1 MSKMNRQSMRNMRKR
16 KRRKRIFL
24 FIFFPILLVALVGG
38 GYATS
43 LFFQAGNM
51 LDGAYKPVDRDSKR
65 TGVKPNTDNV
75 SVLIMGVDD
84 SSTRGFN
91 SAARTDALLVA
102 TFNKKANSVKL
113 LSIPRDSY
121 VYIPEVGYED
131 KITHAHVYGGPKST
145 IETVEGLLD
154 IPIDYYVKV
163 NFDAFIEI
171 VDALGGIDMY
181 VPITFSEQDSN
192 DRAGAISLKEGHQ
205 HLNGEEALALARTRK
220 IDSDFERGKRQQEVL
235 KAIIKKAIS
244 IGSISKY
251 SNVIDAIGNNMETD
265 VTTDHAMA
273 FADYLKKGSS
283 LDIQSLTLEGEDLWI
298 KNSKGQNIYYYGL
311 DKENLEE
318 VKSTLKSHLEL
329 GTTNFGQ
336 NSDSSYQDHAQ
347 SGY

>member
-24 FIFFPILLVALVGG
+24 FIFLPILLVALVGG

-43 LFFQAGNM
+43 LFLKAGNM
-51 LDGAYKPVDRDSKR
+51 LDGAYTPLDRESKR
-65 TGVKPNTDNV
+65 MGIKPDKDNV

-91 SAARTDALLVA
+91 SASRTDALLVA
-102 TFNKKANSVKL
+102 TFNKKANSIKL

-131 KITHAHVYGGPKST
+131 KITHAHVYGGPEST

-181 VPITFSEQDSN
+181 VPITFTEQDSN

-220 IDSDFERGKRQQEVL
+220 IDNDFERGKRQQEIL
-235 KAIIKKAIS
+235 KAIIKKAAS
-244 IGSISKY
+244 VGSITKY

-265 VTTDHAMA
+265 VSTDHALA
-273 FADYLKKGSS
+273 FADYVKKGFS
-283 LDIQSLTLEGEDLWI
+283 LDIETLNLKGGDLWI
-298 KNSKGQNIYYYGL
+298 RNNKGQNIYYYGI
-311 DKENLEE
+311 DEENLEE
-318 VKSTLKSHLEL
+318 VKSTLKSHLDL

-336 NSDSSYQDHAQ
+336 NSDSAYQDHAQ
-347 SGY
+347 LGY